1 MELYLLRHGEAGG
14 AAGVADEQRALTP
27 RGIES
32 LRQVLALAREK
43 GAAPAA
49 VFTSPLLRAVQTAR
63 LAEEILGGGPPVVLN
78 ALALARWPDE
88 LWDEVSA
95 HTGRQPM
102 LLTGHNPLLADMVE
116 WLTGQ
121 PAAMPT
127 AALAAIEIPEPGIRP
142 RGSLRWLVTLAAP

>member
-1 MELYLLRHGEAGG
+1 MELYLLRHGEAEG
-14 AAGVADEQRALTP
+14 AAGVSDEQRALTP

-32 LRQVLALAREK
+32 LRQVLAIAREK
-43 GAAPAA
+43 GAAPSAA
-49 VFTSPLLRAVQTAR
+49 FTSPLRRAVQTAR

-88 LWDEVSA
+88 LWDEVSLHA
-95 HTGRQPM
+95 GRQPV
-102 LLTGHNPLLADMVE
+102 LLTGHNPLLAGMVE

-127 AALAAIEIPEPGIRP
+127 AALASIEIPEPGIRP
-142 RGSLRWLVTLAAP
+142 RGSLRWLVTPVAP